1 MTEYLMGA
9 VAAAL
14 VNYWTLAREESA
26 DTMARLKQAGC
37 LGGATVL
44 VSLKAAGVSYVLY
57 YGVLSPLGM
66 GAARVP
72 LCFLTAFACAWAT
85 GQLARNGAGAWAE
98 FVETRWPLVA
108 LNAAV
113 LGAALYGVSPG
124 VGFTG
129 MLLSA
134 FGASAAFALSLLSL
148 TAIQARTDVD
158 ALPESV
164 RGFPALLLAAA
175 LISMALTAFAG
186 L

>member
-1 MTEYLMGA
+1 MTEYLIGA

-14 VNYWTLAREESA
+14 VNCWTLARSESA
-26 DTMARLKQAGC
+26 GTMERLKRAGC
-37 LGGATVL
+37 LGGVTVL
-44 VSLKAAGVSYVLY
+44 VTLKTAGLSYILY

-72 LCFLTAFACAWAT
+72 LCFLAAFACAWAS
-85 GQLARNGAGAWAE
+85 GQLARNGAGVWAE
-98 FVETRWPLVA
+98 FVETHWALAA

-113 LGAALYGVSPG
+113 LGASLHGVSG

-129 MLLSA
+129 TLLSA
-134 FGASAAFALSLLSL
+134 FTASAAFALSLLSL
-148 TAIQARTDVD
+148 TAIRARLDVD
-158 ALPESV
+158 ALPECV